1 MSSRGASVYTIAAH
15 RGFADALV
23 AGLLPRYREDTF
35 GLARLTLLLPSQR
48 AVRNLTEAFVRA
60 SGGGLLLPR
69 MAVVG
74 DLDLDETLG
83 ALLDPLG
90 GGSVAPPAC
99 DPVFRLLRLAE
110 LLRGELQAEGI
121 VRGEAGLV
129 RQARSLAQSLD
140 RMAAED
146 VAPEQLLTIDM
157 LPELAEHWQDSL
169 RLFARVQMR
178 WRFELEERG
187 QVDAPVRRNLLLDH
201 AAQAWR
207 VAPPPF
213 PVIAAGVTSGA
224 PAIAR
229 LLRTVA
235 DLPQGAVVLPDLDLA
250 LDPAVW
256 DALGQAGASE
266 EDAETGEPGPVFGRG
281 DQLTHPQYHL
291 KLLLT
296 RMGLTRED
304 VKPWHR
310 AGMSAA
316 PPARS
321 RAISNLFLPP
331 EASTAWI
338 DLPPGDRRFT
348 GVRLMRSTHPEEEA
362 QAIAVLVRQAL
373 AQPERR
379 VAVVTPDRGLASRV
393 IAHLERWN
401 IAADDTAGRPLPQTV
416 AGRLFL
422 QLAQVRAER
431 CAPVALLALLGH
443 PLVMAGEARAAWL
456 ERVRQLDLVLRGPR
470 PGPGLEPIRE
480 AVREREKR
488 YPGLSAWWDG
498 VELLLLPLLG
508 ASGLE
513 QDDGLPLAAT
523 LTMLADL
530 AETLAGAS
538 IWGNADGR
546 SLAQF
551 VEQWR
556 EAAAQAGSLP
566 VDPREIPALLR
577 DAMDEVSVRPPY
589 GGHPRLAIYGL
600 LEARMSRADL
610 VICAGMTEGS
620 WPAAPTPDP
629 LLAPPILRAL
639 GIPGADFRI
648 GLAAHDLAAMLG
660 APEVVLSY
668 AERDASGPAIP
679 SRFLLRV
686 HALLDEEDVVWE
698 TDAVQWGK
706 ALDHAAQGPAYRR
719 PRPLPSRDQRR
730 VDIAVT
736 ALDRLRSDPYQFYA
750 ASILGLKTVDPR
762 DADPTP
768 AWRGTAVHAIL
779 EAWHRAGAPPGELIP
794 LAERALAQMSAHPF
808 MRSLWRPRLLAA
820 LGWIEDEQDRLAG
833 EGRDVAAFECWGET
847 RVEGVRIFGRADRID
862 RLADGTLAIVDYKTG
877 TPPSGRMV
885 QEGFALQLGLIGLI
899 AQEGGFRDKDGKLR
913 VEGDPSRFEYWSLAR
928 DPKGGG
934 FGFMREPILEGRRKS
949 GIPRED
955 FLPETRRFLEEAIAR
970 WILGTEPFTAR
981 LNPDLPGYADYDQ
994 LMRLEEW
1001 QGRDGR
1007 DDEGQDAL

>member
-1 MSSRGASVYTIAAH
+1 MAGKTRPRVYSIAAH

-23 AGLLPRYREDTF
+23 AGLIPRYREDTF

-48 AVRNLTEAFVRA
+48 AGRNLTEAFIRA

-90 GGSVAPPAC
+90 GGTVAPPAC
-99 DPVFRLLRLAE
+99 DPVLRLLRIAEILREELAK
-110 LLRGELQAEGI
+110 LGI
-121 VRGEAGLV
+121 ERGEAGLL

-140 RMAAED
+140 RLAAEE
-146 VAPEQLLTIDM
+146 VTPEQLLTIDM

-169 RLFARVQMR
+169 RLFARVQVR
-178 WRFELEERG
+178 WQFELDARG
-187 QVDAPVRRNLLLDH
+187 QVDAPVRRNLLLTH

-207 VAPPPF
+207 SNPPPG
-213 PVIAAGVTSGA
+213 PVIAAGVTSAA

-235 DLPQGAVVLPDLDLA
+235 DLPEGAVVLPDLDLA
-250 LDPAVW
+250 LDGAVW
-256 DALGQAGASE
+256 DALGQAGAS
-266 EDAETGEPGPVFGRG
+266 DEPGGPPFGRG
-281 DQLTHPQYHL
+281 DQVTHPQYHL
-291 KLLLT
+291 KLLLH
-296 RMGLTRED
+296 RMGLAREE
-304 VKPWHR
+304 VRPWHR
-310 AGMSAA
+310 AGIAAA

-331 EASTAWI
+331 EASTAWV
-338 DLPPGDRRFT
+338 DLPAAERRLA
-348 GVRLMRSTHPEEEA
+348 GVRLMHSAHPEAEA

-373 AQPERR
+373 AVPQRR
-379 VAVVTPDRGLASRV
+379 VAVVTPDRGLAQRV
-393 IAHLERWN
+393 IAHLGRWN
-401 IAADDTAGRPLPQTV
+401 IAADDTAGQPLPQTV
-416 AGRLFL
+416 AGRLLL
-422 QLAQVRAER
+422 QLAQAWAER
-431 CAPVALLALLGH
+431 AAPVALLALLGH
-443 PLVMAGEARAAWL
+443 PLVMARDGQGEQRVVWL

-470 PGPGLEPIRE
+470 PGPGLEPIRA
-480 AVREREKR
+480 AVRAKERR

-498 VELLLLPLLG
+498 VELILAPLLAG
-508 ASGLE
+508 HDA
-513 QDDGLPLAAT
+513 LPLAAT
-523 LTMLADL
+523 LTLL
-530 AETLAGAS
+530 AEMAEALCGPA
-538 IWGNADGR
+538 IWANADGR

-556 EAAAQAGSLP
+556 DAAAQAGGLP
-566 VDPREIPALLR
+566 VDPAQVPAMLR

-610 VICAGMTEGS
+610 VICAGLIEGT
-620 WPAAPTPDP
+620 WPGAPAPDP
-629 LLAPPILRAL
+629 LLAPPVLRAL

-660 APEVVLSY
+660 APEVVLSF
-668 AERDASGPAIP
+668 AERDAAGPAIP
-679 SRFLLRV
+679 SRFLLRIR
-686 HALLDEEDVVWE
+686 AMLGEEGVAWE
-698 TDAVQWGK
+698 REAVELAQ
-706 ALDHAAQGPAYRR
+706 ALDAAPQGPAYPR
-719 PRPLPSRDQRR
+719 PRPMPSPQQRR

-750 ASILGLKTVDPR
+750 SAILGLRTLDPR

-779 EAWHRAGAPPGELIP
+779 EEWHQAGAPPGELVP
-794 LAERALAQMSAHPF
+794 LAERKLAEMSAHPF
-808 MRSLWRPRLLAA
+808 MRSLWRPRLTAA
-820 LGWIEDEQDRLAG
+820 LAWIEDEQERLLG
-833 EGRDVAAFECWGET
+833 EGREVAAFECWGDT
-847 RVEGVRIFGRADRID
+847 IVDGIRIFGRADRID
-862 RLADGTLAIVDYKTG
+862 RLPDGTLAIVDYKTG

-899 AQEGGFRDKDGKLR
+899 AQMGGFKDKQGR
-913 VEGDPSRFEYWSLAR
+913 VTVEGEPSHFEYWSLAR
-928 DPKGGG
+928 NRERG
-934 FGFMREPILEGRRKS
+934 FGYREEPILEGRKKS

-970 WILGTEPFTAR
+970 WILGSEPFVAR
-981 LNPDLPGYADYDQ
+981 LNPDLPSYADYDQ

-1001 QGRDGR
+1001 QGRGGSA
-1007 DDEGQDAL
+1007 E